1 VNSSL
6 GGCTRRSAQH
16 AGQSNRRHNVRC
28 TALARHR
35 TAGHGTAGHGLT
47 HALRC
52 LAAQQRAAGRA
63 GPVPIRASARPVP
76 CQCQCRTGPVPC
88 QCRASATPGQCLAGP
103 VPVRASAMPGQ
114 CHASAMP
121 GQCRASAAPGQCRAA
136 PCGERTRVSAV
147 HRLMRTKLRRSELA
161 YGAAA
166 PGHSDGDE
174 GEAGR
179 YRWRLEIARRR

>member
-63 GPVPIRASARPVP
+63 GPVPIRASAMRVPGQCHTGPVP
-76 CQCQCRTGPVPC
+76 CRASAGPGQCRTGPVPC
-88 QCRASATPGQCLAGP
+88 RASAGP
-103 VPVRASAMPGQ
+103 VP
-114 CHASAMP
+114 
-121 GQCRASAAPGQCRAA
+121 CRASG
-136 PCGERTRVSAV
+136 G
-147 HRLMRTKLRRSELA
+147 
-161 YGAAA
+161 GA
-166 PGHSDGDE
+166 
-174 GEAGR
+174 
-179 YRWRLEIARRR
+179 LC